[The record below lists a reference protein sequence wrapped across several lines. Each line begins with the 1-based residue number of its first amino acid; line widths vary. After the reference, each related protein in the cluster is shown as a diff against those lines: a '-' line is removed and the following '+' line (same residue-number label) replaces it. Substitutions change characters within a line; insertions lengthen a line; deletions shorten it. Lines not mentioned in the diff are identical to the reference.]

1 MSKFSLYRILIAP
14 VIISAIII
22 YIAFYSI
29 GVVEKHMAADAASD
43 HLNTLIMNIK
53 DDRSEYDR
61 MRSELCSEYE
71 LRTQALSILIAQ
83 LPKTLIEDMTS
94 EELRIASGADEIMI
108 TDRSGL
114 VIFTTTP
121 ESKTVYADER
131 FRDGFTEKSYC
142 QTVTDETNGRTVF
155 QTAVSRRNENG
166 LIIAVFSSAALDEI
180 SDYANASLTLC
191 RSPSFGNGIT
201 AMVNTAT
208 GRFTAHGNE
217 KLIGSECIIPAEKF
231 KNHEGYFSFRYAQDP
246 SFVFYEYFDD
256 SHVLISI
263 VSKEYV
269 YTKRTLVLIWLI
281 VLDFTVM
288 LTCFL
293 STRNYRKNN

>member
-1 MSKFSLYRILIAP
+1 MKNLSLYRILIAP

-29 GVVEKHMAADAASD
+29 GVVEKHMAADAASE

-53 DDRSEYDR
+53 EDRGEYEH
-61 MRSELCSEYE
+61 MRSDLCSEYE
-71 LRTQALSILIAQ
+71 LRAQALSILISQ

-114 VIFTTTP
+114 VIFSTTP
-121 ESKTVYADER
+121 ESKAEYADER
-131 FRDGFTEKSYC
+131 FIEGLTQKSYC
-142 QTVTDETNGRTVF
+142 NTVTDESNGHTIF
-155 QTAVSRRNENG
+155 QTAVSRRNETG
-166 LIIAVFSSAALDEI
+166 LIIAVFSSEVLDEI
-180 SDYANASLTLC
+180 SEYADASLTLH

-217 KLIGSECIIPAEKF
+217 NLVGSECIIPAEKF
-231 KNHEGYFSFRYAQDP
+231 KKHDGYFSFRYAHDP

-256 SHVLISI
+256 SRVLISI

-281 VLDFTVM
+281 VLDFTVI

-293 STRNYRKNN
+293 STRSYRKNN